1 MLDSI
6 QVFQDEAAELLANLE
21 EALLLL
27 EENPKAGDQIALAF
41 RAMHTIKGSAGMVGY
56 DHLSYFTH
64 HLETLFEE
72 VRGGRVVL
80 NESLTALILECKDH
94 IETLLTNS
102 TPTPD
107 AMAISELL
115 IKRLQSSLP
124 EQLHT
129 DQLHTQTQP
138 AIQAHQSLPE
148 KTEKQL
154 FRIDIT
160 PHADCYRDGFDLI
173 PIVRELKSLGNCHVS
188 TFLGKRNQ
196 DQALDPESC
205 HLEMTVLMASE
216 QSEASINDVFMFV
229 LDDWSIEITEL
240 DWDGAYRL
248 GDLLVQQGVLDRIT
262 LESLLE
268 EKPRIGNLLTQ
279 SGMADP
285 DTIQKTLEQQ
295 AYLRTQQQETQAQR
309 ANEPTLKVPQGKLD
323 QLMDQVGEL
332 VILQAYLDQ
341 WALGSEDE
349 QLAAIAEELDQLAAN
364 LRDTVFDI
372 RMLPIGSTFGRFRR
386 LVRDLS
392 KDLGKKVRFV
402 TEGAETE
409 LDKVVLDRLG
419 DPLVHL
425 LRNSLDH
432 GIEPPQIRRDKGKP
446 EEGTLKLVA
455 SHNQGQIQISITDD
469 GGGLDSARLLEK
481 ALEKGLVN
489 SDQELD
495 DRAIHKLIFEPGF
508 STAKAITDVSGRGVG
523 MDVVR
528 SSIESLQGRIT
539 IDSKLGEGTRLN
551 IFLPMTLAIIDG
563 LMVAVGDDHFI
574 VPLSN
579 VEECIETLSQDLS
592 NEQGARLLKHRQQL
606 RPCLRLREFFHLP
619 GTSPP
624 IEQTVIL
631 RSGDYLGAITVDQV
645 IGQFQTVIKNLGQLY
660 RKTSGVIGATV
671 LGNGE
676 IAMILDVA
684 ELLQESDQ

>member
-6 QVFQDEAAELLANLE
+6 QIFQDEAAEHLANLE

-27 EENPKAGDQIALAF
+27 EENPRAGDQIALAF

-80 NESLTALILECKDH
+80 DEDLTALILECKDH
-94 IETLLTNS
+94 IETLLANS
-102 TPTPD
+102 SPTPE
-107 AMAISELL
+107 AMAISEML
-115 IKRLQSSLP
+115 IKRLQTILP
-124 EQLHT
+124 EQR
-129 DQLHTQTQP
+129 HTQAQP
-138 AIQAHQSLPE
+138 AIQSAQSLPVKAE
-148 KTEKQL
+148 RQL
-154 FRIDIT
+154 FRVDIT
-160 PHADCYRDGFDLI
+160 PHADCFRDGFDLI
-173 PIVRELKSLGNCHVS
+173 PIVRELKSLGSCHVS
-188 TFLGKRNQ
+188 TFLGKRYQ
-196 DQALDPESC
+196 EHTFDPESC
-205 HLEMTVLMASE
+205 NLQMTVLITSE
-216 QSEASINDVFMFV
+216 QNEAAIQDVFMFV

-240 DWDGAYRL
+240 DWDEACRL
-248 GDLLVQQGVLDRIT
+248 GDLLVQRGVLDRIT

-268 EKPRIGNLLTQ
+268 EKPRVGDLLTQ
-279 SGMADP
+279 SGMTDLG
-285 DTIQKTLEQQ
+285 TIQQTLEQQ
-295 AYLRTQQQETQAQR
+295 EYLRTKQQESQAKR
-309 ANEPTLKVPQGKLD
+309 ANEPTLKVPQSKLD

-341 WALGSEDE
+341 WAQRSEDE
-349 QLAAIAEELDQLAAN
+349 QLTAIAEELDRLAAN

-392 KDLGKKVRFV
+392 RDLGKKVRFV

-432 GIEPPQIRRDKGKP
+432 GIEAPSTRRERGKP

-481 ALEKGLVN
+481 ALEKGLVTHN
-489 SDQELD
+489 QELD
-495 DRAIHKLIFEPGF
+495 EKAIHQLIFEPGF

-563 LMVAVGDDHFI
+563 LMLAVGDDHFI

-579 VEECIETLSQDLS
+579 VEECIETLSQDPS
-592 NEQGARLLKHRQQL
+592 NEQGVRLIKHRQQL
-606 RPCLRLREFFHLP
+606 LPCLRLREFFHLP
-619 GTSPP
+619 GVSAP

-660 RKTSGVIGATV
+660 RKTSGVMGATV
-671 LGNGE
+671 MGNGE

-684 ELLQESDQ
+684 ELLQESD